1 MNRLKLLT
9 LSLFATAVVGSGFV
23 VTEEAQASELALELR
38 INTHYVTDP
47 SFDALSDENHT
58 VGAQLAIG
66 YDLSALGLPGLRS
79 YLVYEGTGQ
88 NTSRFNRS
96 LDLQWERTNLMIA
109 ADYGP
114 DLFSFLRPSVRLG
127 AGYVTQSL
135 MVSSSGPDHFDRAHD
150 FGAFA
155 ALGFEAY
162 IPFSNTFSRVTFG
175 LNGQY
180 GYNWQTEATFDNLR
194 AGDDAYDEEDP
205 WQRQGVDFGTL
216 QTRGQFWNIGFVA
229 RIPL

>member
-9 LSLFATAVVGSGFV
+9 LSLLATALVGSTFV
-23 VTEEAQASELALELR
+23 AAEEAQASELALELR
-38 INTHYVTDP
+38 INTHYITDA
-47 SFDALSDENHT
+47 SFDALSDENST

-88 NTSRFNRS
+88 TTSRFDRS
-96 LDLQWERTNLMIA
+96 LDLQWERANLMLA

-114 DLFSFLRPSVRLG
+114 DLFGFFRPSVRLG
-127 AGYVTQSL
+127 AGYVTQFL
-135 MVSSSGPDHFDRAHD
+135 MVSSSGPDLFDRAHD
-150 FGAFA
+150 FGAFG

-162 IPFSNTFSRVTFG
+162 IPYSNTFSRVTFG

-180 GYNWQTEATFDNLR
+180 GYNWQTQASFDNLR

-205 WQRQGVDFGTL
+205 WERQSVDVGTL
-216 QTRGQFWNIGFVA
+216 QTRGQFWNIGLVA